1 MHHYT
6 NLVRI
11 KAIANAIHPLNTKIV
26 FVGGA
31 VVSLYA
37 DKIAFNARPTDDV
50 DIVIEVLDYS
60 AYSRFE
66 DQLRQVGFQ
75 NDIYSGVI
83 CRYKIQGITV
93 DILPTKSNSTML
105 ANRWH
110 EEGFNNAIEYP
121 LQDANT
127 IFILNPA
134 FFVASKFAAFNDRG
148 NNDGRTS
155 KDFEDIVFVFQN
167 RERIWLE
174 LDQSDPS
181 VKLYLQE
188 QFKTLSKNPYL
199 REWIECHLDR
209 NNEKMAHLI
218 IQEIGARG

>member
-50 DIVIEVLDYS
+50 DNVIEVLDYS

-110 EEGFNNAIEYP
+110 EEVLIMQ
-121 LQDANT
+121 LNT
-127 IFILNPA
+127 H
-134 FFVASKFAAFNDRG
+134 
-148 NNDGRTS
+148 
-155 KDFEDIVFVFQN
+155 
-167 RERIWLE
+167 
-174 LDQSDPS
+174 
-181 VKLYLQE
+181 
-188 QFKTLSKNPYL
+188 
-199 REWIECHLDR
+199 C
-209 NNEKMAHLI
+209 KMQTPFLF
-218 IQEIGARG
+218 